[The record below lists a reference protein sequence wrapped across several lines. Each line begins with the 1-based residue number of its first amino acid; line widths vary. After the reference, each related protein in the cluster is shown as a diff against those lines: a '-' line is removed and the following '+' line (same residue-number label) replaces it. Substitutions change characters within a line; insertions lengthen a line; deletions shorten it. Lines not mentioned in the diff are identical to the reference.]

1 MSDNPA
7 TTPSNPTSERKAESN
22 RRNARLSTGPKT
34 ARGKSWS
41 RLNALKHG
49 ILASQAV
56 VATTEGREGRKA
68 FEELVDGL
76 AQDFAPVGTFE
87 QSLVQQIAA
96 CIWRQRRLL
105 MFENRA
111 AFQSRDDRTFREM
124 NQPKRGEQPLYM
136 LDKDPME
143 GTDVLDEAGLGLDL
157 PNERDLMKLV
167 RYESSITRS
176 LRNALAQLKAHQQAR
191 RASGVE
197 GAKVAPAY
205 KDSAAVVD
213 RVASKRNGGP
223 GARRLSAAT
232 SRFAHARAAE
242 RAEEEEAELR
252 AEEAA
257 ERGEAGE
264 ESAPDS
270 ENYQTK
276 PNFPEDPEALE
287 RHQRLMATV
296 DSVLKLS
303 DSLAP
308 KRGSSGD

>member
-1 MSDNPA
+1 MSEL
-7 TTPSNPTSERKAESN
+7 PSDHLTNQTSERKAESN
-22 RRNARLSTGPKT
+22 RRNSRKSTGPKT

-56 VATTEGREGRKA
+56 VATTEGREAREA
-68 FEELVDGL
+68 FEQLVDGL

-124 NQPKRGEQPLYM
+124 NSPDRGEQPLYM
-136 LDKDPME
+136 MDKDPMA

-157 PNERDLMKLV
+157 PGERDLMKLV

-176 LRNALAQLKAHQQAR
+176 LRNALAQLKAYQQAR
-191 RASGVE
+191 RTSSVKA
-197 GAKVAPAY
+197 AKTTPKY
-205 KDSAAVVD
+205 KDRAAVVD
-213 RVASKRNGGP
+213 RAASKRNGGP
-223 GARRLSAAT
+223 GARRLSATT

-252 AEEAA
+252 AGEAA
-257 ERGEAGE
+257 ERAEAGE
-264 ESAPDS
+264 ESALGA

-276 PNFPEDPEALE
+276 PNFPEDPEAME
-287 RHQRLMATV
+287 RHQRLMETV

-308 KRGSSGD
+308 KRQSSGD